1 MPIRIL
7 ADEQRAQ
14 VVGNGNVV
22 GAGNTCEDGLDATIW
37 AALFWR
43 EGGRGGGALLPV
55 VPITNSLLTEQLF
68 LSSVFSLLVPQI
80 SAFMFLVL

>member
-22 GAGNTCEDGLDATIW
+22 GAGNACEDGLDATIW

-43 EGGRGGGALLPV
+43 EGGGALLPV